1 MSKFDHFD
9 FVGPIYDHFFGR
21 HLDLEMLE
29 IARPGP
35 EDRVLDVG
43 GGTGRVSILLQP
55 EVKSVFVSD
64 AAWGM
69 VRQAQD
75 RGLVT
80 VISAAERLPYPSAQ
94 FDLVIMVD
102 AFHHVADQQRTLDE
116 MWRMVAPGG
125 RIVIEE
131 PDIHNFV
138 VKLIALGEKLLLM
151 RSHFVKPEKIAG
163 MVSNGRQRS
172 VAVEKQGGNAWI
184 IITKPKNHDERSD

>member
-1 MSKFDHFD
+1 MTKFDHFD
-9 FVGPIYDHFFGR
+9 FIGPIYDHIFGR
-21 HLDLEMLE
+21 HEDLEML
-29 IARPGP
+29 AFAQPGA

-55 EVKSVFVSD
+55 EVKSVVVSD
-64 AAWGM
+64 AAVGM
-69 VRQAQD
+69 VRQAQE

-80 VISAAERLPYPSAQ
+80 VISAAERLPYPAAQ

-102 AFHHVADQQRTLDE
+102 AFHHVADQPATLDE

-131 PDIHNFV
+131 PDIHNFF

-151 RSHFVKPEKIAG
+151 RSHFVKPETIAG
-163 MVSNGRQRS
+163 MASAGRLCS
-172 VAVEKQGGNAWI
+172 VVIEKQGGNAWI
-184 IITKPKNHDERSD
+184 IITKPNNHDERSD